1 MTPTYRTED
10 EIEVNIAREFG
21 RELTCCFELR
31 DAYLSRCEPWTGR
44 DASSTSDRIILLEV
58 GRSTKTYRASV
69 ELARK
74 GYGEQSAMLNRVLF
88 ESMAVARWINANEK
102 EAAARFP
109 RALEF
114 EDHLTVKRL
123 KNTGWLDPQEELNA
137 PELSDEQLEELRR
150 DFGTYNDRLWTGHS
164 SIRNLLDSINDQF
177 TDEEWKATQNYLRT
191 GHQENNQ
198 LLHSTVGGLQQAFVD
213 LEDGRYGIWT
223 GPSDAMIDRV
233 LFSAHMIYQ
242 QTLQLT
248 TERFRLAD
256 PSGISD
262 LLQQHRAALSRFTP
276 GELKGVGRN
285 DPCPCG
291 SGKKFKHCHGA

>member
-10 EIEVNIAREFG
+10 EIEVSIARQFG

-31 DAYLSRCEPWTGR
+31 DAYMSRCEPWTGR
-44 DASSTSDRIILLEV
+44 NTSGAGDRIMLLEV
-58 GRSTKTYRASV
+58 GRSTKTYRASI
-69 ELARK
+69 ELARR

-88 ESMAVARWINANEK
+88 ESMAVARWINSNEDEAVAN
-102 EAAARFP
+102 FP

-114 EDHLTVKRL
+114 EDYLTVDRL
-123 KNTGWLDPQEELNA
+123 RNTGWLDSQEELDA
-137 PELSDEQLEELRR
+137 PDLSDDQLRELRR
-150 DFGTYNDRLWTGHS
+150 DFGAYNERLWTGHS
-164 SIRNLLDSINDQF
+164 NIRGLLDSIRDQF
-177 TDEEWKATQNYLRT
+177 SDEEWQVLQNYLRT

-198 LLHSTVGGLQQAFVD
+198 LLHSSVGGLRQAFVD

-242 QTLQLT
+242 QALLLAI
-248 TERFRLAD
+248 ERFNFADEKGLA
-256 PSGISD
+256 D
-262 LLQQHRAALSRFTP
+262 LLQQHQAVFTRLSAE
-276 GELKGVGRN
+276 ELKEVGRN